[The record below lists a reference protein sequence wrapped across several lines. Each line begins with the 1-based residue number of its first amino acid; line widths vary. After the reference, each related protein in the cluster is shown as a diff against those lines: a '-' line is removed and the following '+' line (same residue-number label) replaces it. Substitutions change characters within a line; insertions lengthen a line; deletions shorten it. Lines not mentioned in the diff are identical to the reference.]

1 MKLVIGAAN
10 FTQKYGLE
18 NSKIAS
24 INNLKKILAFCKSKN
39 INMIDDALEYGNS
52 KKIYKKINL
61 KNFDLITKIKLPKNY
76 RSIKDLND
84 YYLKTLYNDLKR
96 AGKKNYS
103 HLLAHEIYNDQDK
116 NKILI
121 DSLKYL
127 KKKKLTKKIGVS
139 AYNPVEI
146 KKILK
151 IWTPEIIQLPFNV
164 FDQRLVKSKIIN
176 YLYKKKIEIH
186 VRSIFLQGTL
196 LENKTPKKLMKYDK
210 YFKNWHDWCV
220 RNKINKLNACIH
232 FIEKF
237 NKISAIVI
245 GINNLT
251 QLKEITGFI
260 KRKKIKVSYK
270 NFTNNK
276 ILVDPRKWN

>member
-18 NSKIAS
+18 NSKIS
-24 INNLKKILAFCKSKN
+24 SVNNLKKILAFCRLKN

-61 KNFDLITKIKLPKNY
+61 KNFRLITKIKLPKNY
-76 RSIKDLND
+76 RSIKNLND
-84 YYLKTLYNDLKR
+84 YYLKILYSDLKK

-103 HLLAHEIYNDQDK
+103 HLLAHEIYDDQTK
-116 NKILI
+116 NKILV

-139 AYNPVEI
+139 AYNPMEVR
-146 KKILK
+146 KILK
-151 IWTPEIIQLPFNV
+151 IWKPEIIQLPFNV
-164 FDQRLVKSKIIN
+164 FDQRLTKSKIIDH
-176 YLYKKKIEIH
+176 LYKKKIEIH
-186 VRSIFLQGTL
+186 VRSIFLQGAL
-196 LENKTPKKLMKYDK
+196 LENRTPKKLMKYDK
-210 YFKNWHDWCV
+210 YFRNWHNWCT
-220 RNKINKLNACIH
+220 RNNINKLYACIH

-237 NKISAIVI
+237 NKISAIVV

-260 KRKKIKVSYK
+260 KKKKIKISYK
-270 NFTNNK
+270 NFSNNK